1 MLRLF
6 SSIALIFTFLIFASL
21 NQKLQPSQIDIW
33 EELEVFHQA
42 IALTFHPAED
52 GDFEP
57 VKNDSD
63 ELVEAAEKLST
74 SKLPTYFEKAE
85 NEKLKNQLQITLQ
98 KLVTESR
105 ELHFLITQKKGTD
118 KEILSGLSNL
128 HSTYHHIEELN
139 SRAKKTKKDD
149 NK

>member
-1 MLRLF
+1 MKHLF
-6 SSIALIFTFLIFASL
+6 SSLALVFVFIAFSSFV
-21 NQKLQPSQIDIW
+21 QIDVW

-63 ELVEAAEKLST
+63 ELVEAAENLLN
-74 SKLPTYFEKAE
+74 SKLPAYFEK
-85 NEKLKNQLQITLQ
+85 NETQKFKNELQNTLQ
-98 KLVTESR
+98 KLVKQSKD
-105 ELHFLITQKKGTD
+105 LHTLVQEKKMTD
-118 KEILSGLSNL
+118 QQLLAQLNNL

-139 SRAKKTKKDD
+139 NKAKK
-149 NK
+149 NEE